1 MCTKEQIKEKS
12 KKFYLKNKEKI
23 KERVKAYYS
32 SNIEKI
38 KERGAIY
45 YQKNKE
51 KIKKDKK
58 QYNIENAED
67 LKNYRLKNKE
77 KVKTVNKI
85 YHLDNKE
92 KINSRKKQYYL
103 DNKAELIRVGVNYKR
118 ERYANDN
125 LYKLSQNIRTVIR
138 NAFKN
143 NNFSK
148 KSKTSQI
155 LGCSFVDFKLYL
167 ESKFEPWMNWSNYG
181 NWNGAP
187 KDINTAWDID
197 HIIPLTQAKNED
209 EMVKLNHYTNLQPL
223 CSYCNR
229 YIKRDKLNYLKG

>member
-1 MCTKEQIKEKS
+1 MKTCTVCKTELSKDQFHRESKS
-12 KKFYLKNKEKI
+12 KDGLSSQCKKCCSVKKQKKYAANPEKI
-23 KERVKAYYS
+23 KLAASLYAV
-32 SNIEKI
+32 
-38 KERGAIY
+38 
-45 YQKNKE
+45 
-51 KIKKDKK
+51 
-58 QYNIENAED
+58 
-67 LKNYRLKNKE
+67 KNKE